1 MSKEPWEQREP
12 EGETRTA
19 PQLSFLGPRIF
30 AVAILAFGLFVLY
43 GTFQISDKEG
53 FSPDGPR
60 FFPLIVAVG
69 LLVLG
74 ALFLLSTTLRR
85 DRYLGE
91 KAAAEEA
98 TTDWPTTGMVAAI
111 LVVYAFLLNPLGY
124 IIATALLFTAE
135 AYVLGS
141 RGRRKVLR
149 NLAIGVALGVLVFF
163 SFTELL
169 GVRLPDGIL
178 DPLL

>member
-1 MSKEPWEQREP
+1 
-12 EGETRTA
+12 
-19 PQLSFLGPRIF
+19 
-30 AVAILAFGLFVLY
+30 VALLAFGLFVLF
-43 GTFQISDKEG
+43 GMFQISGREG
-53 FSPDGPR
+53 LSPSGPR
-60 FFPLIVAVG
+60 FFPLVVAVG
-69 LLVLG
+69 LLVFG
-74 ALFLLSTTLRR
+74 TLFLISTTLRR

-98 TTDWPTTGMVAAI
+98 STDWSTTGMVVAI
-111 LVVYAFLLNPLGY
+111 LVIYAFLLNPLGY
-124 IIATALLFTAE
+124 TVATALFFPAV

-163 SFTELL
+163 AFTELL

>member
-1 MSKEPWEQREP
+1 MSEEQREP
-12 EGETRTA
+12 ESGTQTA
-19 PQLSFLGPRIF
+19 PQLGFLGPRIF

-43 GTFQISDKEG
+43 GTFQISG
-53 FSPDGPR
+53 ANGYSPDGPK
-60 FFPLIVAVG
+60 FFPLIVVVG
-69 LLVLG
+69 LLILG
-74 ALFLLSTTLRR
+74 VLFLLSTTLRR
-85 DRYLGE
+85 DCYLGE
-91 KAAAEEA
+91 KAATEEA
-98 TTDWPTTGMVAAI
+98 STHWPTTGMVVAI

-124 IIATALLFTAE
+124 AVATALFFPAV

-163 SFTELL
+163 AFTELL

>member
-1 MSKEPWEQREP
+1 LRDEPRERHEP
-12 EGETRTA
+12 EGVTQTA
-19 PQLSFLGPRIF
+19 PELSFLGPRIF

-43 GTFQISDKEG
+43 GTFQISDREG
-53 FSPDGPR
+53 LSPSGPR
-60 FFPLIVAVG
+60 FFPLVVAVG
-69 LLVLG
+69 LLVFG
-74 ALFLLSTTLRR
+74 ALFLISTTLRR

-91 KAAAEEA
+91 KAAAEGA
-98 TTDWPTTGMVAAI
+98 ATDWPTTGQVVAI
-111 LVVYAFLLNPLGY
+111 LAVYAFLLDPLGY
-124 IIATALLFTAE
+124 IVATALLFPAA

-149 NLAIGVALGVLVFF
+149 NLAIGVVLGVLVFF

-169 GVRLPDGIL
+169 GVRLPDGLL

>member
-1 MSKEPWEQREP
+1 MSEEPRERHEP

-91 KAAAEEA
+91 KAAAEGA
-98 TTDWPTTGMVAAI
+98 ATDWPTTGQVVAI
-111 LVVYAFLLNPLGY
+111 LAVYAFLLDPLGY
-124 IIATALLFTAE
+124 IVATALLFPAA

-149 NLAIGVALGVLVFF
+149 NLAIGVVLGVLVFF

-169 GVRLPDGIL
+169 GVRLPDGLL

>member
-1 MSKEPWEQREP
+1 MSEEPREQREP
-12 EGETRTA
+12 ESGAQTA
-19 PQLSFLGPRIF
+19 PQLTFLGPRIF
-30 AVAILAFGLFVLY
+30 AAAILAFGLFVLFA
-43 GTFQISDKEG
+43 TFQISNRQG
-53 FSPDGPR
+53 FSPSGPR
-60 FFPLIVAVG
+60 FFPLVVVVG
-69 LLVLG
+69 LLVFG

-91 KAAAEEA
+91 KAAAEGVV
-98 TTDWPTTGMVAAI
+98 TDWPTTGMVAAI

-124 IIATALLFTAE
+124 TVATAIFFVAI

-149 NLAIGVALGVLVFF
+149 NLVIGVALGVLVFF

-169 GVRLPDGIL
+169 GVRLPKGIL

>member
-1 MSKEPWEQREP
+1 MSEEPREQPEP
-12 EGETRTA
+12 EGGERA
-19 PQLSFLGPRIF
+19 GPQLSFLGPRIF
-30 AVAILAFGLFVLY
+30 AAAILAFGLFVLF
-43 GTFQISDKEG
+43 GTFQISGRGG

-69 LLVLG
+69 LLIFGV
-74 ALFLLSTTLRR
+74 LFLLSTTLRR

-91 KAAAEEA
+91 KAAAEGA
-98 TTDWPTTGMVAAI
+98 TTYWPTTGSVVAI
-111 LVVYAFLLNPLGY
+111 LVVYALLLAPLGY
-124 IIATALLFTAE
+124 IVATALLFPAG

-141 RGRRKVLR
+141 RERRGLLR
-149 NLAIGVALGVLVFF
+149 NVAIGVALGTVVYF

-169 GVRLPDGIL
+169 GVRLPDGLL